1 VRQLEGMNMDFEII
15 FNCPECGAEVSA
27 QSSAAGQTLQCGA
40 CFKEITIPIPG
51 LDEGLEIGDFVLRS
65 KLGSGG
71 MGEVWL
77 ATQIS
82 MRRLV
87 ALKILLPKFAD
98 NKRFVDR
105 FLSEAAMAGRLS
117 HPNII
122 TAYSAGQ
129 VGNYYYLATSYIDGM
144 EVATK
149 LKIDTKLPE
158 REALKITR
166 DIAFALKYAWDE
178 HKMLHRDVKP
188 GNFML
193 DRKGFAR
200 LMDMGISKSL
210 KDSQEDTSINIVLGT
225 PDYISPE
232 QARAEKNIDFRADL
246 YSLGASL
253 YHMATGQPP
262 FQADTAGKIL
272 RMHVKTPLTPPESVN
287 PALSKECSALIQV
300 MMAKNPKDRQSSWD
314 YVIDDIEAVMAGRMP
329 GRKTLGLFG
338 KTKKSSSS
346 TSRADDVILLKGK
359 SASLNKKNLDNGG
372 NIDMANAMDSNVTM
386 KMDSVTE
393 DKSEPAPAPA
403 KTTKI
408 QMKQASP
415 ANPPPPKTRTA
426 PPKITEYNKKSL
438 NKLNL
443 LILLAIILLIV
454 LMIVIFAIYHV
465 KNLWA

>member
-1 VRQLEGMNMDFEII
+1 MDFEII

-27 QSSAAGQTLQCGA
+27 QSSTAGQTLQCGA
-40 CFKEITIPIPG
+40 CFKDIIIPIPG
-51 LDEGLEIGDFVLRS
+51 LEEGLEMGDFVLRS

-77 ATQIS
+77 ATQVS

-87 ALKILLPKFAD
+87 ALKILLPKFSD

-105 FLSEAAMAGRLS
+105 FLAEAAMAGQLS

-122 TAYSAGQ
+122 TAYSAGH

-144 EVATK
+144 EVSTK
-149 LKIDTKLPE
+149 LKIEKKLAE

-210 KDSQEDTSINIVLGT
+210 KNNPEETSVNIVMGT

-232 QARAEKNIDFRADL
+232 QAQAARNIDFRTDL

-253 YHMATGQPP
+253 YHMVTGQQP
-262 FQADTAGKIL
+262 FKADTAGKVL
-272 RMHVKTPLTPPESVN
+272 QMHVKTPLTPPEDIN
-287 PALSKECSALIQV
+287 PALSKECSALIQM
-300 MMAKNPKDRQSSWD
+300 MMAKDPKDRQSRWD
-314 YVIDDIEAVMAGRMP
+314 YVIDDIEAVLAGRMP
-329 GRKTLGLFG
+329 GRKTLGLFA
-338 KTKKSSSS
+338 KAKKPESS
-346 TSRADDVILLKGK
+346 TSRADDVISLRGK
-359 SASLNKKNLDNGG
+359 ATSYNKSSAENSG
-372 NIDMANAMDSNVTM
+372 NSDVTMAMGASATM
-386 KMDSVTE
+386 KMDLTAE
-393 DKSEPAPAPA
+393 DKSEPAAMPA
-403 KTTKI
+403 KHTSR
-408 QMKQASP
+408 QPAQPVLVNRPSP
-415 ANPPPPKTRTA
+415 RNKPL

-438 NKLNL
+438 NKLNN
-443 LILLAIILLIV
+443 LIFTGIIILTILVIF
-454 LMIVIFAIYHV
+454 IVIYSARLKFL
-465 KNLWA
+465 K

>member
-1 VRQLEGMNMDFEII
+1 MDFEII

-27 QSSAAGQTLQCGA
+27 QSDTAGQTLQCGA

-51 LDEGLEIGDFVLRS
+51 LEEGLEIGDFVLRS

-77 ATQIS
+77 ATQNS

-87 ALKILLPKFAD
+87 ALKILLPKFSE

-105 FLSEAAMAGRLS
+105 FLAEAAMAGQLS

-144 EVATK
+144 EVSTK
-149 LKIDTKLPE
+149 LKLDTKLTE

-210 KDSQEDTSINIVLGT
+210 KDNPEETSVNIIMGT

-232 QARAEKNIDFRADL
+232 QAKAERNIDFRTDL

-253 YHMATGQPP
+253 YHMVTGRPP
-262 FQADTAGKIL
+262 FQSDTAGKVL
-272 RMHVKTPLTPPESVN
+272 QMHVRTPLTPPEKIN
-287 PALSKECSALIQV
+287 TALSKECSALIQL
-300 MMAKNPKDRQSSWD
+300 MMAKDPNDRQSSWD
-314 YVIDDIEAVMAGRMP
+314 YVLDDIDAVLSGRMP
-329 GRKTLGLFG
+329 GRKTLGLFAN
-338 KTKKSSSS
+338 TKKSKSL
-346 TSRADDVILLKGK
+346 TSRADDVISLKGK
-359 SASLNKKNLDNGG
+359 SASLNNKAADDAACTTDVTLS
-372 NIDMANAMDSNVTM
+372 MDSNVTV
-386 KMDSVTE
+386 KMDAVTD
-393 DKSEPAPAPA
+393 DKPEAV
-403 KTTKI
+403 
-408 QMKQASP
+408 QATAQNIKSGTGTAA
-415 ANPPPPKTRTA
+415 ANRPPPRVRTV

-438 NKLNL
+438 KKLNL
-443 LILLAIILLIV
+443 LILIAIIFVII
-454 LMIVIFAIYHV
+454 LMIIIFAIYHV
-465 KNLWA
+465 KKA

>member
-1 VRQLEGMNMDFEII
+1 MDFEII

-27 QSSAAGQTLQCGA
+27 QSSTAGQTLQCGA
-40 CFKEITIPIPG
+40 CFKNITIPIPG
-51 LDEGLEIGDFVLRS
+51 LEEGLEIGDFVLRS

-87 ALKILLPKFAD
+87 ALKILLPKYSE

-105 FLSEAAMAGRLS
+105 FLSEAAMAGQLS

-149 LKIDTKLPE
+149 LKIDTKLSE

-210 KDSQEDTSINIVLGT
+210 KDNQEESATNIIMGT

-232 QARAEKNIDFRADL
+232 QAKAEKNIDFRTDL

-253 YHMATGQPP
+253 YHMVTGRPP
-262 FQADTAGKIL
+262 FQADTAGKVL
-272 RMHVKTPLTPPESVN
+272 QMHVKTPLTPPENVN
-287 PALSKECSALIQV
+287 PALSKECSALIQM
-300 MMAKNPKDRQSSWD
+300 MMAKDPKDRQSSWD
-314 YVIDDIEAVMAGRMP
+314 YVIDDIEAVLAGRMP

-338 KTKKSSSS
+338 KIKKPGAS
-346 TSRADDVILLKGK
+346 TSKADDVISLKGK
-359 SASLNKKNLDNGG
+359 SASFNKKSADNAVNNG
-372 NIDMANAMDSNVTM
+372 MTVAMDSNATI
-386 KMDSVTE
+386 KMDAVTE
-393 DKSEPAPAPA
+393 DNSEPVPTSASNTKARTAQAP
-403 KTTKI
+403 
-408 QMKQASP
+408 P
-415 ANPPPPKTRTA
+415 ANRPPPKTKTV
-426 PPKITEYNKKSL
+426 PPKIAEYNKRFL
-438 NKLNL
+438 NKLNM
-443 LILLAIILLIV
+443 LILTAIIFIIV
-454 LMIVIFAIYHV
+454 LVIVILAVYHM
-465 KNLWA
+465 KK

>member
-1 VRQLEGMNMDFEII
+1 MDYEII
-15 FNCPECGAEVSA
+15 FDCPECGAEVSA
-27 QSSAAGQTLQCGA
+27 QSSTAGQTLQCGA

-51 LDEGLEIGDFVLRS
+51 LEEGLEIGDFVLRS

-87 ALKILLPKFAD
+87 ALKILLPKFSE

-105 FLSEAAMAGRLS
+105 FLSEAAMAGQLS

-144 EVATK
+144 EVSTK
-149 LKIDTKLPE
+149 LKIDTRFTE

-193 DRKGFAR
+193 DRKGFTR

-210 KDSQEDTSINIVLGT
+210 KDNPEETSVNIIMGT

-232 QARAEKNIDFRADL
+232 QAKAERNIDFRSDL

-253 YHMATGQPP
+253 YHMATGRPP
-262 FQADTAGKIL
+262 FQAETPGKVL
-272 RMHVKTPLTPPESVN
+272 QMHVRTPLNPPENIN
-287 PALSKECSALIQV
+287 PALSKECSALIQM
-300 MMAKNPKDRQSSWD
+300 MMAKEPKDRQSSWD
-314 YVIDDIEAVMAGRMP
+314 YVLDDIDAVLSGRMP

-338 KTKKSSSS
+338 NTKKSAAA
-346 TSRADDVILLKGK
+346 TSRADDVISLKGK
-359 SASLNKKNLDNGG
+359 SASLSRKCPDNGG
-372 NIDMANAMDSNVTM
+372 NTDVTLSMDSNVTV
-386 KMDSVTE
+386 KMEAVTP
-393 DKSEPAPAPA
+393 DKSEPVPAAA
-403 KTTKI
+403 KNTKSG
-408 QMKQASP
+408 MEQASP
-415 ANPPPPKTRTA
+415 VHRPPPKAKTV
-426 PPKITEYNKKSL
+426 PPKITDYNKKSMK
-438 NKLNL
+438 KLNL
-443 LILLAIILLIV
+443 LILVAVIFIIILMILILV
-454 LMIVIFAIYHV
+454 VYHA
-465 KNLWA
+465 KKA

>member
-1 VRQLEGMNMDFEII
+1 MDFEII

-27 QSSAAGQTLQCGA
+27 QSNTAGQTLQCGA

-51 LDEGLEIGDFVLRS
+51 LEEGLEIGDFVLRS

-105 FLSEAAMAGRLS
+105 FLTEAAMAGQLS

-149 LKIDTKLPE
+149 LKLDTKLTE

-166 DIAFALKYAWDE
+166 DIAFALKYAWNE
-178 HKMLHRDVKP
+178 HRMLHRDVKP

-200 LMDMGISKSL
+200 LMDMGISKIL
-210 KDSQEDTSINIVLGT
+210 KDDPEETSVNIVMGT

-232 QARAEKNIDFRADL
+232 QAKAERNIDFRSDI

-253 YHMATGQPP
+253 YHMVTGGPP
-262 FQADTAGKIL
+262 FKSDTAGKVL
-272 RMHVKTPLTPPESVN
+272 QMHVRTPLTPPENIN
-287 PALSKECSALIQV
+287 PALSKECSALIQM
-300 MMAKNPKDRQSSWD
+300 MMAKDPNDRQSSWD
-314 YVIDDIEAVMAGRMP
+314 YVIDDLEAVLSGRMP

-338 KTKKSSSS
+338 KTKKSGAS
-346 TSRADDVILLKGK
+346 TSRADDVISLNGR
-359 SASLNKKNLDNGG
+359 SASSNKKGG
-372 NIDMANAMDSNVTM
+372 DGADATTDVTVAMDSNVTM
-386 KMDSVTE
+386 KMDAVAD
-393 DKSEPAPAPA
+393 DKSEPAAAPA
-403 KTTKI
+403 RSAQNHTGQT
-408 QMKQASP
+408 AP
-415 ANPPPPKTRTA
+415 ANKPPPPPPRVRTV
-426 PPKITEYNKKSL
+426 PPKIADYNKKSL
-438 NKLNL
+438 KKLNL
-443 LILLAIILLIV
+443 LILAGIISAIVLAIIVIV
-454 LMIVIFAIYHV
+454 VYHV
-465 KNLWA
+465 KK

>member
-1 VRQLEGMNMDFEII
+1 MDFEII

-27 QSSAAGQTLQCGA
+27 QSSTAGQTLQCGA
-40 CFKEITIPIPG
+40 CFKDITIPIPG
-51 LDEGLEIGDFVLRS
+51 LEEGLEIGDFILRS

-87 ALKILLPKFAD
+87 ALKILLPKFSE

-105 FLSEAAMAGRLS
+105 FLSEAAMAGQLS

-149 LKIDTKLPE
+149 LKMDTKLTE

-210 KDSQEDTSINIVLGT
+210 KDNPEETSVNIIMGT

-232 QARAEKNIDFRADL
+232 QAKAERNIDFRSDL

-253 YHMATGQPP
+253 YHMVTGRPP
-262 FQADTAGKIL
+262 FLADSAGKVL
-272 RMHVKTPLTPPESVN
+272 HMHVKTPLTPPENIN
-287 PALSKECSALIQV
+287 PALSKECSALIQM
-300 MMAKNPKDRQSSWD
+300 MMAKDPGDRQGSWD
-314 YVIDDIEAVMAGRMP
+314 YVIDDIEAVLAGRMP
-329 GRKTLGLFG
+329 GRKTLGLFE
-338 KTKKSSSS
+338 KTKKSGIS
-346 TSRADDVILLKGK
+346 TSRADDVISLKGK
-359 SASLNKKNLDNGG
+359 SASSNKKSAG
-372 NIDMANAMDSNVTM
+372 NAGDTDVTVAMDSNATM
-386 KMDSVTE
+386 KMDAVTE
-393 DKSEPAPAPA
+393 DQAEPVSPA
-403 KTTKI
+403 KAPTE
-408 QMKQASP
+408 QASP
-415 ANPPPPKTRTA
+415 ANRPPPPKAKTV
-426 PPKITEYNKKSL
+426 PPKIAEYNKKSL

-443 LILLAIILLIV
+443 LILAGIISVIV
-454 LMIVIFAIYHV
+454 LVIIIFAIYHV
-465 KNLWA
+465 KK

>member
-1 VRQLEGMNMDFEII
+1 MDYEII
-15 FNCPECGAEVSA
+15 FDCPECGAEVSA
-27 QSSAAGQTLQCGA
+27 QSSTAGQTLQCGA

-51 LDEGLEIGDFVLRS
+51 LEEGLEIGDFVLRS

-77 ATQIS
+77 ATQNS

-87 ALKILLPKFAD
+87 ALKILLPKFSE

-105 FLSEAAMAGRLS
+105 FLSEAAMAGQLS

-144 EVATK
+144 EVSTK
-149 LKIDTKLPE
+149 LKIDTRLTE

-210 KDSQEDTSINIVLGT
+210 KDNPEETSVNIIMGT

-232 QARAEKNIDFRADL
+232 QAKAERNIDFRSDL

-253 YHMATGQPP
+253 YHMVTGRPP
-262 FQADTAGKIL
+262 FQAETPGKVL
-272 RMHVKTPLTPPESVN
+272 QMHVRTPLTPPESIN
-287 PALSKECSALIQV
+287 PALSKECSTLIQM
-300 MMAKNPKDRQSSWD
+300 MMAKEPKDRQASWD
-314 YVIDDIEAVMAGRMP
+314 YVLDDIDAVLSGRMP
-329 GRKTLGLFG
+329 GRKSLGLFG
-338 KTKKSSSS
+338 NTKKSSTS
-346 TSRADDVILLKGK
+346 TSRADDVISLKGK
-359 SASLNKKNLDNGG
+359 SASSNKKGTDNSGG
-372 NIDMANAMDSNVTM
+372 TDVTLSMDSNVTV
-386 KMDSVTE
+386 KMDAVTP
-393 DKSEPAPAPA
+393 DKSGAAPTAA
-403 KTTKI
+403 QNTKSGTE
-408 QMKQASP
+408 QASP
-415 ANPPPPKTRTA
+415 ADRPPPRARTV
-426 PPKITEYNKKSL
+426 PPRITDYNKKSMK
-438 NKLNL
+438 KLNL
-443 LILLAIILLIV
+443 LILLAVIFIIILMITIV
-454 LMIVIFAIYHV
+454 FVYHA
-465 KNLWA
+465 KKT

>member
-1 VRQLEGMNMDFEII
+1 MDFEII
-15 FNCPECGAEVSA
+15 FGCPECGAEVSA
-27 QSSAAGQTLQCGA
+27 QSSTAGQTLQCGA

-51 LDEGLEIGDFVLRS
+51 LEEGLEIGDFVLRS

-77 ATQIS
+77 ATQNS

-87 ALKILLPKFAD
+87 ALKILLPKFSE

-105 FLSEAAMAGRLS
+105 FLSEAAMAGQLS

-144 EVATK
+144 EVSTK
-149 LKIDTKLPE
+149 LKMETKLTE

-210 KDSQEDTSINIVLGT
+210 KDNPEETSVNIIMGT

-232 QARAEKNIDFRADL
+232 QAKAERNIDFRSDL

-253 YHMATGQPP
+253 YHMVTGRPP
-262 FQADTAGKIL
+262 FQSDTAGKVL
-272 RMHVKTPLTPPESVN
+272 QMHVRTPLTPPDNIN
-287 PALSKECSALIQV
+287 PALSKECSTLIQM
-300 MMAKNPKDRQSSWD
+300 MMAKEPKDRQASWD
-314 YVIDDIEAVMAGRMP
+314 YVLDDIDAVLSGRMP
-329 GRKTLGLFG
+329 GRKSLGLFG
-338 KTKKSSSS
+338 NTKKSKTS
-346 TSRADDVILLKGK
+346 TSRADDVISLKGK
-359 SASLNKKNLDNGG
+359 SASLNKKEADNSGST
-372 NIDMANAMDSNVTM
+372 DVTLSMDSNVTV
-386 KMDSVTE
+386 KMDAVTP
-393 DKSEPAPAPA
+393 DKSEAAPSAVQNTRSGTEQAFPANRPPPRA
-403 KTTKI
+403 KTV
-408 QMKQASP
+408 
-415 ANPPPPKTRTA
+415 PPR
-426 PPKITEYNKKSL
+426 ITDYNKKSMK
-438 NKLNL
+438 KLNL
-443 LILLAIILLIV
+443 LILLAVIFIIIL
-454 LMIVIFAIYHV
+454 MITILFVYHA
-465 KNLWA
+465 KKA

>member
-1 VRQLEGMNMDFEII
+1 MDFEII
-15 FNCPECGAEVSA
+15 FSCPECGAEVSA
-27 QSSAAGQTLQCGA
+27 QSSTAGQTLQCGA

-51 LDEGLEIGDFVLRS
+51 LEEGLEIGDFVLRS

-77 ATQIS
+77 ATQNS

-87 ALKILLPKFAD
+87 ALKILLPKFSE

-105 FLSEAAMAGRLS
+105 FLSEAAMAGQLS

-144 EVATK
+144 EVSTK
-149 LKIDTKLPE
+149 LKIDTRLTE

-210 KDSQEDTSINIVLGT
+210 KDNPEETSVNIIMGT

-232 QARAEKNIDFRADL
+232 QAKAERNIDFRSDL

-253 YHMATGQPP
+253 YHMVTGRPP
-262 FQADTAGKIL
+262 FQAETPGKVL
-272 RMHVKTPLTPPESVN
+272 QMHVRTPLTPPESIN
-287 PALSKECSALIQV
+287 PALSKECSALIQM
-300 MMAKNPKDRQSSWD
+300 MMAKEPKDRQASWD
-314 YVIDDIEAVMAGRMP
+314 YVLDDIDAVLSGRMP
-329 GRKTLGLFG
+329 GRKSLGLFG
-338 KTKKSSSS
+338 NTKKSSAS
-346 TSRADDVILLKGK
+346 TSRADDVISLKGK
-359 SASLNKKNLDNGG
+359 SASSNKKGTDNSGG
-372 NIDMANAMDSNVTM
+372 TDVTLSMDSNVTV
-386 KMDSVTE
+386 KMDAVTP
-393 DKSEPAPAPA
+393 DKSGAAPAA
-403 KTTKI
+403 VQNTKSGTD
-408 QMKQASP
+408 QASP
-415 ANPPPPKTRTA
+415 ADRPPPRARTV
-426 PPKITEYNKKSL
+426 PPRITDYNKKSMK
-438 NKLNL
+438 KLNL
-443 LILLAIILLIV
+443 LILLAVIFIIILMITIV
-454 LMIVIFAIYHV
+454 FVYHA
-465 KNLWA
+465 KKT